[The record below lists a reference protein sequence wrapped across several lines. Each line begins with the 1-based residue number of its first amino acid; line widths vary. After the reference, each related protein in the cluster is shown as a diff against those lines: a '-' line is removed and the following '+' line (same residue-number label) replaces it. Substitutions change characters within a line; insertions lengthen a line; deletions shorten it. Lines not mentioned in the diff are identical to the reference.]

1 MILDVTTSTLHEIR
15 DPALREYAGI
25 YIRIYQD
32 FMDQI
37 RQMGI
42 EIEEQDD
49 SQEIAE
55 RIRLLDE
62 KGADVR
68 NDGKS
73 VVVNHIS
80 PGCQA
85 CRTAV
90 GSNTYF
96 VSLKC
101 HRDCFFCFNPNQ
113 QDYQYHLTHTRDLTA
128 ELDAL
133 RASGQRVLHIALTGG
148 EPLLHKEET
157 KKFFQHARQNFPNA
171 YTRLYT
177 CGDHLDRDILQSFN
191 KAGLNEIRF
200 SIRLHDTPNAI
211 QHTYNRIS
219 LAREY
224 IPAVMVEMPVLPDA
238 IDEMKEVL
246 LKLDELGISGINLL
260 ELCFPFNNAELF
272 RERGYRIKSRPF
284 RVLYDYWYA
293 GGLPVAGSESTCLDL
308 VEFAMDSRLKLGV
321 HYCSLENKHTGQ
333 VYQQNM
339 KRIHSDLLYFSPRD
353 YFLKSA
359 KIFGEK
365 IGEAQRLFEKN
376 GYRNYRL
383 DEQYEMLEFHVSRI
397 KMLSPLDLEVGISF
411 NVLEEREGE
420 TVLRELKVDVT
431 TPQTFR
437 LSKDV

>member
-1 MILDVTTSTLHEIR
+1 MILDVNEGTLGSIQN
-15 DPALREYAGI
+15 PVLRSYAGQ
-25 YIRIYQD
+25 YVRIYRD
-32 FMDQI
+32 FMVQI
-37 RQMGI
+37 RQMGL
-42 EIEEQDD
+42 EIEDRDD
-49 SQEIAE
+49 SDQIRE
-55 RIRLLDE
+55 RLAGLR
-62 KGADVR
+62 KRGAGIR
-68 NDGKS
+68 NDAKS

-85 CRTAV
+85 CQTSV

-113 QDYQYHLTHTRDLTA
+113 EGYEYHLSHRRDLGK

-133 RASGQRVLHIALTGG
+133 RSSGQRVLHLALTGG

-157 KKFFQHARQNFPNA
+157 ISFFQHARRNFPNA

-177 CGDHLDRDILQSFN
+177 CGDHLDRKTLQSF
-191 KAGLNEIRF
+191 KESGLNEIRF
-200 SIRLHDTPNAI
+200 SIRLHDTQRAI
-211 QHTYNRIS
+211 QHSYEQIA

-224 IPAVMVEMPVLPDA
+224 IPNVMVEMPVLPGA
-238 IDEMKEVL
+238 LQEMKDL
-246 LKLDELGISGINLL
+246 LVKLDELGVFGINLL
-260 ELCFPFNNAELF
+260 ELCFPFHNAEAF
-272 RERGYRIKSRPF
+272 RERGYRIKARPF

-293 GGLPVAGSESTCLDL
+293 GGLPVAGSEGTCLDL
-308 VEFAMDSRLKLGV
+308 IEFALEAGLRLGV

-339 KRIHSDLLYFSPRD
+339 KRIQSGLLYFSQRD

-359 KIFGEK
+359 KIFGEH
-365 IGEAQRLFEKN
+365 IPEAQRIFEKN
-376 GYRNYRL
+376 GYHGYRL
-383 DEQYEMLEFHVSRI
+383 DEQRDMIEFHVGQI
-397 KMLSPLDLEVGISF
+397 KMLNKLDIEVGISM
-411 NVLEEREGE
+411 NVLEERQGE

-431 TPQTFR
+431 TPRTFR